1 MHMEL
6 LDILLIITWFFI
18 AIVVASLIIFWGIL
32 PKYHMIK
39 AEVSFQELL
48 LALNAAIQT
57 EFDLWEKDVFV
68 DKKAI
73 TNSNFENYYMEMTD
87 HIINSLSPI
96 FFINMSKYIT
106 EDAVVSIIG
115 RKTKEYLTS
124 KITGA
129 I

>member
-1 MHMEL
+1 MTIQYLIFIPLWIMVVL
-6 LDILLIITWFFI
+6 LTFFYILFKK
-18 AIVVASLIIFWGIL
+18 IL
-32 PKYHMIK
+32 PSYKMTISD
-39 AEVSFQELL
+39 VSFQDLL

-68 DKKAI
+68 NKGSI
-73 TNSNFENYYMEMTD
+73 TNSNFENYYNEITY

-96 FFINMSKYIT
+96 FFVNMGKYIT
-106 EDAVVSIIG
+106 EDAIISIIG